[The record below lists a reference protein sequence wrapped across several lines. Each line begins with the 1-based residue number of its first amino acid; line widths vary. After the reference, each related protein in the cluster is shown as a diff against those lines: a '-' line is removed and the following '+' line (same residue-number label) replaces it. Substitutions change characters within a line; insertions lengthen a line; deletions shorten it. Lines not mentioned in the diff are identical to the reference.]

1 MIGIWKL
8 LLLLITLPGRRGRTG
23 GGATECAMD
32 ADDPRHPQHP
42 KWCTRACCV
51 VQKQPDSD
59 EEDEPPPAKQQR
71 TTTPAPAALSSAALA
86 TAPTPT
92 GDTSRSEVLLGDRIM
107 VGQIVKL
114 NFQADHAGFSLN
126 GTSGCTVAY
135 EAASVERPHGR
146 FQVDLKRDANG
157 AVLKAVVSRM
167 LKPENLQPVAPRPI
181 PQRPDKLSAPA
192 IDFSASNNRS
202 SSSRDTE
209 TTFALAIEWLPEKD
223 DLRGYVAMEK
233 YDGVRAMWEGGRGGF
248 RTRGGKP
255 DKPLQHFPPSIEKL
269 LPTDMRLDGEIWSRR
284 GDFEGAN
291 CFRPAFHTH
300 FKGSPA
306 QIEERWANLSFKVY
320 YS

>member
-1 MIGIWKL
+1 
-8 LLLLITLPGRRGRTG
+8 
-23 GGATECAMD
+23 MD